1 MKRVVIKSIWGDME
15 TTSCYEDNEDG
26 IYIINYP
33 DDSEP
38 YGKVIDRV
46 FNVLDSLRGYDL
58 EDKEVVADFSDEE
71 QEAYKEMCSWYKN
84 SNPKTETIDYISEVP
99 DWFDNRGCS
108 LESVLLENNLEPKLT
123 YQVFYDFNTQSAT
136 VKVSDL
142 KLHDDLMDF
151 RGITSEQFIERTI
164 NFYLNTEVPEGDGT
178 IIYK

>member
-1 MKRVVIKSIWGDME
+1 MKKLLILLVVILTVNSLSAKELTDTKYHEYLYCME
-15 TTSCYEDNEDG
+15 FLGSM
-26 IYIINYP
+26 
-33 DDSEP
+33 
-38 YGKVIDRV
+38 K
-46 FNVLDSLRGYDL
+46 L
-58 EDKEVVADFSDEE
+58 EGMI
-71 QEAYKEMCSWYKN
+71 Q
-84 SNPKTETIDYISEVP
+84 
-99 DWFDNRGCS
+99 
-108 LESVLLENNLEPKLT
+108 ESVLLETNLEPKLT